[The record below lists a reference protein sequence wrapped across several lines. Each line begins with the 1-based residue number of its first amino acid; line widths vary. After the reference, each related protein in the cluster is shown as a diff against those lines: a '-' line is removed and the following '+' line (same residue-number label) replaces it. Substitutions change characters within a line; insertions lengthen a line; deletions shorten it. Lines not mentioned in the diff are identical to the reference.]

1 MGKTPHRPGP
11 SDSSRCLLPRKDD
24 TPQSSPSSFAQ
35 SFTDSFAE
43 SLSGYQQVLA
53 QSSVYLNY
61 QHSLNSLIDIIDRVR
76 VCCLDVYICSCIFQ
90 DDRESLIELHRFL
103 HGEADDEFPEDEDVG
118 VDARRFSNAVS
129 LKSERRHSL
138 PSKASMTSL
147 SSEFYTSP
155 KASQFQIRR
164 RKAAKLTNFFGVDY
178 RELIQD
184 VLESIEKGV
193 EEERKQG
200 TLQPEEVEVSISVS
214 LRHSI

>member
-1 MGKTPHRPGP
+1 
-11 SDSSRCLLPRKDD
+11 LLPRKDD

-43 SLSGYQQVLA
+43 SLSGYQHVLA

-61 QHSLNSLIDIIDRVR
+61 QHSLNSLIDIIDR
-76 VCCLDVYICSCIFQ
+76 
-90 DDRESLIELHRFL
+90 DDRKSLMELHHFL
-103 HGEADDEFPEDEDVG
+103 HGEANDESPSDEEV
-118 VDARRFSNAVS
+118 VINPRRFSNATS
-129 LKSERRHSL
+129 LRSERRHSL

-147 SSEFYTSP
+147 SSEFYASP

-178 RELIQD
+178 RELIQNI
-184 VLESIEKGV
+184 LESIEKGV

-200 TLQPEEVEVSISVS
+200 TLQPEEVEVLMHRVRS
-214 LRHSI
+214 LRSMKDPFHS